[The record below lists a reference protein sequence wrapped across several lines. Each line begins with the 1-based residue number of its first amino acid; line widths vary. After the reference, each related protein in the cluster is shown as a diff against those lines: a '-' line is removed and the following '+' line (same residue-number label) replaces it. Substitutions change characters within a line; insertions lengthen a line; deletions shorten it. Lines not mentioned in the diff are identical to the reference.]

1 MKTID
6 QVNQLKLNVTNINS
20 FLIKSNKEY
29 SKLRSENKNLIRRQS
44 DRKEKQEKEKKLE
57 IRTSPVGKITENV
70 QDTITSGG
78 SILDKILNFGG
89 LLLAG
94 ILVNN
99 LPGIITK
106 VKEIIDNIVNFLT
119 PIQSG
124 FNLIKAFFTGEL
136 DEKELDADK
145 KRVDDA
151 LEDINGKGGLIDQ
164 LAEKAG
170 PLGGLIKTLKP
181 AIELVRGVV
190 GGKKMVLAK
199 KGGKEGV
206 LNKETGEF
214 TERQF
219 TSAERQTY
227 EGRSTGSTGS
237 TGSTETNQNV
247 TTLGSGNTQ
256 LKNFTDQDFS
266 DLAFIVSHEALRG
279 TDDEYGVAAAVLNR
293 VTDPRFPNTIMGVGT
308 ATGQFEAVFSGK
320 AYRDENLAKKLKNNQ
335 GKIVEALKKL
345 NGRTDFKAVSSMGKY
360 KGDTDIM
367 FADNGNFYHYAEQVG
382 KYDPIPSNIPQ
393 HWKKLIGNY
402 VQSNTGSGRDGKFG
416 AGTFGKG
423 RPSDSDRL
431 STLSQPDPR
440 ENSST
445 IIAVQRVNTI
455 QTAYVPVPVLT

>member
-20 FLIKSNKEY
+20 FLVKSNKEY
-29 SKLRSENKNLIRRQS
+29 SKLRSENKTLVRRQS
-44 DRKEKQEKEKKLE
+44 DRKAKQEKEKKLE
-57 IRTSPVGKITENV
+57 IRTSPVGKITGNV
-70 QDTITSGG
+70 KNIITSGG

-106 VKEIIDNIVNFLT
+106 VREIIDNIVNFLT

-124 FNLIKAFFTGEL
+124 FKLIKAFFTGEM

-151 LEDINGKGGLIDQ
+151 LENINGKGGLIDQ

-170 PLGGLIKTLKP
+170 PLEGLIKTLKP
-181 AIELVRGVV
+181 AIELVRGKI

-206 LNKETGEF
+206 LNKETEEF

-237 TGSTETNQNV
+237 TEANQNI

-293 VTDPRFPNTIMGVGT
+293 VADPRFPNTIMGVGT
-308 ATGQFEAVFSGK
+308 EPGQFEAVFSGK

-335 GKIVEALKKL
+335 GKIVEALKRL

-367 FADNGNFYHYAEQVG
+367 FTSNGNFYHYAEQVG

-402 VQSNTGSGRDGKFG
+402 IQANTGTGRDGRFG

-423 RPSDSDRL
+423 RPSDSSREL
-431 STLSQPDPR
+431 ALNKPDPR
-440 ENSST
+440 ENSTT
-445 IIAVQRVNTI
+445 IIAVQRVNIKETVP
-455 QTAYVPVPVLT
+455 VPVPVLA